1 MKKFIYILLGL
12 IGVYILWNVFYTPSA
27 ERIDLNDYQPINE
40 FQASYDALNKE
51 VTEVEDVQSSNYYD
65 IEETV
70 RIINGLEIAQSQ
82 SNDFYEYLEYMAKQ
96 DYSLVANDIIQAKKK
111 LLPILQRMFQL
122 QKQHEELSEIWIIAR
137 SVGAGFGALARNSDP
152 TGTLSATAEAY
163 ATGNLMG
170 ALSLGDNL
178 GINQAKAAAFDEYDR
193 QLELKESLSVEI
205 ESLKMAYI
213 EYLTEFTPVYNK
225 YMKEWDK
232 LCVNKDKAYLD
243 LYSGRMADAYN
254 STEKIIK
261 EYPTNREAL
270 LLKSL
275 SLINIGSG
283 YMNEP
288 MDGEQ
293 ILTISKEINL
303 PDTIK
308 RNIKWN
314 DFFIEADLVLDNYLK
329 AYPERSAP
337 ALVLKGLLHSR
348 LGENSRAMSFFDQ
361 AAMEYPRQAARLT
374 DLLDSYRV
382 RTYLNKTPEGQY
394 LLRLYRST
402 MEGYG
407 MFSPNFHKAQYYAQI
422 GDYKKSQTEIYNHF
436 FRRGNQG
443 IYDCLLSDMQYCENY
458 LYNSFKQ
465 LLLERHYLDI
475 SIKTDDGLF
484 SSDNEIDLSIHN
496 RSDIDLENVRAF
508 LCVHYTDM
516 YTDEY
521 DVIKVPATNI
531 IKHYEKKDLGTVK
544 LDYEGKTNKD
554 ITRIRAIIMTDDKIC
569 WVDDPTFKQAQ
580 SSTFASKVKDMA
592 IDAAFPLAALAKQ
605 DFVKEFA
612 LDVANVVKS
621 LTAGIKI
628 IAPTNTA
635 DASLVDKITS
645 NITDIFNKPNKN
657 LKIELP
663 RILSFIDPTFS
674 IHEIN
679 DSQNAIVPVQNYLA
693 GSVIRLEFDYKP
705 KEEEVIPLYIYSSF
719 MNLKIDIVHK
729 GGTFDIKN
737 IGLL

>member
-1 MKKFIYILLGL
+1 MKKFIYILLGV

-122 QKQHEELSEIWIIAR
+122 QKQHEELSEIWIIAK

-152 TGTLSATAEAY
+152 TGALSATAEAY

-170 ALSLGDNL
+170 ALSIGDNL
-178 GINQAKAAAFDEYDR
+178 GINQAKTAAFDEYDR

-205 ESLKMAYI
+205 ESLKMAYV
-213 EYLTEFTPVYNK
+213 EYLTEFTPIYNK

-314 DFFIEADLVLDNYLK
+314 DFFIEADLVLDNYLE

-475 SIKTDDGLF
+475 SIKTDGLF

>member
-1 MKKFIYILLGL
+1 MKKFVYILLGL

-27 ERIDLNDYQPINE
+27 ERIDLNNYQPINE

-51 VTEVEDVQSSNYYD
+51 VKEVEEVQSSNYYD

-122 QKQHEELSEIWIIAR
+122 QKQHEELNDIWIIAR

-152 TGTLSATAEAY
+152 TSALSATAEAY

-193 QLELKESLSVEI
+193 QLELKETLSVEI

-213 EYLTEFTPVYNK
+213 EYLTEFTPIYNK

-288 MDGEQ
+288 MDDEQ

-314 DFFIEADLVLDNYLK
+314 DFFIEADLVLDNYLE

-361 AAMEYPRQAARLT
+361 AAMEYPRQAAQLT

-475 SIKTDDGLF
+475 SIKTDGLF

-508 LCVHYTDM
+508 LCIHYTDM

-544 LDYEGKTNKD
+544 LDYEGKINKD

-569 WVDDPTFKQAQ
+569 WVDDPAFKQAQ

-657 LKIELP
+657 LQIELP

-719 MNLKIDIVHK
+719 MNLKIDIIHK

>member
-27 ERIDLNDYQPINE
+27 ERIDLNNYQPINE

-51 VTEVEDVQSSNYYD
+51 VTEVEDVQFSNYYD

-178 GINQAKAAAFDEYDR
+178 GINQAKAAAFDEYD
-193 QLELKESLSVEI
+193 QQQELKESLSVEI

-213 EYLTEFTPVYNK
+213 EYLTEFTPIYNK

-288 MDGEQ
+288 MDDEQ

-314 DFFIEADLVLDNYLK
+314 VFFIEADLVLDNYLE

-361 AAMEYPRQAARLT
+361 AAMEYPRQAAQLT

-475 SIKTDDGLF
+475 SIKTDGLF

-554 ITRIRAIIMTDDKIC
+554 ITRIRAIIITDDKIC

>member
-27 ERIDLNDYQPINE
+27 ERIDLNNYQPINE

-178 GINQAKAAAFDEYDR
+178 GINQAKAAAFDEYD
-193 QLELKESLSVEI
+193 QQQELKESLSVEI

-213 EYLTEFTPVYNK
+213 EYLTEFTPIYNK

-288 MDGEQ
+288 MDDEQ

-314 DFFIEADLVLDNYLK
+314 VFFIEADLVLDNYLE

-361 AAMEYPRQAARLT
+361 AAMEYPRQAAQLT

-475 SIKTDDGLF
+475 SIKTDGLF

-554 ITRIRAIIMTDDKIC
+554 ITRIRAIIITDDKIC

>member
-1 MKKFIYILLGL
+1 MKKIIYILLGL
-12 IGVYILWNVFYTPSA
+12 VGVYVLWNVFYTPSA
-27 ERIDLNDYQPINE
+27 ERIDLNNYQPINE
-40 FQASYDALNKE
+40 FKASFDALNKE
-51 VTEVEDVQSSNYYD
+51 VEVIEEVKSSNHYD
-65 IEETV
+65 IEETI

-122 QKQHEELSEIWIIAR
+122 QKQHEELNDIWIIAR

-152 TGTLSATAEAY
+152 TGALSATAEAY

-213 EYLTEFTPVYNK
+213 EYLTEFTPIYNK

-243 LYSGRMADAYN
+243 LYSGRMVDAYN

-288 MDGEQ
+288 MDDDQ

-303 PDTIK
+303 PDTLK
-308 RNIKWN
+308 RNAKWN
-314 DFFIEADLVLDNYLK
+314 DFFIEADLVLDNYLE

-337 ALVLKGLLHSR
+337 ALVLKGLLHFR
-348 LGENSRAMSFFDQ
+348 LGENSKAMSYFDQ
-361 AAMEYPRQAARLT
+361 AAMEYPRQAAHLT

-407 MFSPNFHKAQYYAQI
+407 MFSPNFLKAQYYAQI

-484 SSDNEIDLSIHN
+484 SSEDEIELSIHN
-496 RSDIDLENVRAF
+496 RSDIDLENVRTF

-521 DVIKVPATNI
+521 DVIKVPATNV

-544 LDYEGKTNKD
+544 LNYEGKTNKD

-569 WVDDPTFKQAQ
+569 WVDDPNFKQAQ
-580 SSTFASKVKDMA
+580 SSTFASRVKNMA

-612 LDVANVVKS
+612 LDATNVVKS
-621 LTAGIKI
+621 LTTGIKI
-628 IAPTNTA
+628 IAPTKDS

-679 DSQNAIVPVQNYLA
+679 DSQNAITPVQNYLA

-719 MNLKIDIVHK
+719 MNLKIDFAHK
-729 GGTFDIKN
+729 GKEFEITNIDI
-737 IGLL
+737 I